1 MPIRQK
7 RSFMIGL
14 RSDTR
19 LFADNDSSAAA
30 PPGYQN
36 APAMGA
42 AFHVWPAFL
51 PARPSQA
58 AIGLLLAA
66 ALLAKV
72 RQKKYVTNA
81 INSAYRLTQKQPAL
95 KWPNVAGQI
104 LHRLNLLY
112 RAGRVVG
119 KEVCQFWKSRFNC
132 ICIVT
137 ESRTGS
143 AIPATARRRR
153 C

>member
-72 RQKKYVTNA
+72 RQKIRDKRHKFSL
-81 INSAYRLTQKQPAL
+81 SAHSKTTRLKMAKCRRTDFAPPKPL
-95 KWPNVAGQI
+95 ISRWPSRWQGGLPI
-104 LHRLNLLY
+104 LEKP
-112 RAGRVVG
+112 V
-119 KEVCQFWKSRFNC
+119 
-132 ICIVT
+132 
-137 ESRTGS
+137 
-143 AIPATARRRR
+143 
-153 C
+153 